1 MNSDERL
8 RLKAILHD
16 AGLKIS
22 LARLKI
28 LEVLHCSEQALSAH
42 ELREQLCQAGE
53 DISILTIRQVL
64 ARLGQCDVVV
74 RDRNGHYSLCQTALA
89 S

>member
-16 AGLKIS
+16 SGLKIS

-28 LEVLHCSEQALSAH
+28 LEVLDGSEHALNAR
-42 ELREQLCQAGE
+42 ELRELLWQSGE
-53 DISILTIRQVL
+53 DISILSVRQVL
-64 ARLGQCDVVV
+64 GRLSACGVVV
-74 RDRNGHYSLCQTALA
+74 RDEQGCYSLCRTALA